1 MSDLYTIFKELL
13 REAYKTNKIIT
24 IRFQKISSKSFNN
37 SIELILSV
45 SISTMMV
52 P

>member
-1 MSDLYTIFKELL
+1 MSGQYKIIKGL
-13 REAYKTNKIIT
+13 AYKTNKIIT

-45 SISTMMV
+45 NISTMMV